1 MRIHNN
7 TAILY
12 TQKGTRNNYCR
23 LFMGAGGGDIFMRIH
38 NNTAILYTQKGT
50 RNNYCRLFMGAGG
63 TSL

>member
-23 LFMGAGGGDIFMRIH
+23 LFMGAGGGGGGGGHRYE
-38 NNTAILYTQKGT
+38 NTQQHSYIVHSERDKK
-50 RNNYCRLFMGAGG
+50 
-63 TSL
+63 